1 MITRYEL
8 NCIICGKPTD
18 ISPHHLVFGRA
29 LRQLADA
36 DDLIIP
42 ICFECHE
49 ELHKM
54 KVSKALSR
62 ICGQLAFEKT
72 KVAEGMTEDE
82 ARECFR
88 KRYGISYL

>member
-1 MITRYEL
+1 MMITKYED
-8 NCIICGKPTD
+8 NCIVCGRPTENT
-18 ISPHHLVFGRA
+18 HHLCFGRA
-29 LRQLADA
+29 LRKLADNNN
-36 DDLIIP
+36 LTIP
-42 ICFECHE
+42 LCMECHE

-62 ICGQLAFEKT
+62 ICGQLAFEKK

-88 KRYGISYL
+88 SRYGISYL